1 MKCPKCGYLGFE
13 HVSRCRNCGYEF
25 SLARP
30 SATPELPLKID
41 SPTPAPLEDLSV
53 LDAAMPVMPS
63 RLAGDTGLEPDRL
76 VGTPSRDASPSM
88 ELPLFGASL
97 TDDVPLITR
106 PSPPR
111 PPLAVRRA
119 TPDLPRLRTAQPRTQ
134 TLDLAAEPDGSN
146 AAGSAIQALRSQ
158 PSPADGDLATDNA
171 TIAAR
176 FVAVVIDFLILLGID
191 LAVVYFTM
199 QICGITL
206 ADLGLLPRGPLIAF
220 LLVQNGGYLVAFTA
234 GGQTLGKMAAGI
246 KVVSTDEQSS
256 VDFASALV
264 RELVWV
270 VLAVPAGLGL
280 LTVFSRDRRGLHDR
294 FAHTRVVRD

>member
-30 SATPELPLKID
+30 SPTPELPLKID
-41 SPTPAPLEDLSV
+41 SPEPASLEDFSV
-53 LDAAMPVMPS
+53 LDAAMPVVPS
-63 RLAGDTGLEPDRL
+63 RLAGDTGP
-76 VGTPSRDASPSM
+76 GAPAHHPSPSV
-88 ELPLFGASL
+88 ELPLFGASIS
-97 TDDVPLITR
+97 DDVPLITK

-134 TLDLAAEPDGSN
+134 TLDLAAEPDAPNRTDS
-146 AAGSAIQALRSQ
+146 SMQARRSP
-158 PSPADGDLATDNA
+158 PSQASDNA

-176 FVAVVIDFLILLGID
+176 FVAVAIDFVILLGVD

-206 ADLGLLPRGPLIAF
+206 AELGLLPRGPLIAF
-220 LLVQNGGYLVAFTA
+220 LLVQNGGYLVVFTA

-246 KVVSTDEQSS
+246 KVVSTDERSS
-256 VDFASALV
+256 VDFTSALV

-270 VLAVPAGLGL
+270 ALAAPAGLGL

-294 FAHTRVVRD
+294 FAHTRVVRG